1 MIPGLGS
8 FPREGID
15 YPLQY
20 SWASHGG
27 SDGKKNLPAMWE
39 IHVQPLGWEDPLEK
53 KMATHSSILAWRIPW
68 TEELEG
74 HSLWSHK
81 ESDTTEQ
88 ITLGTG
94 PDAMILVFSML
105 SFKPVFHSPLLP

>member
-1 MIPGLGS
+1 
-8 FPREGID
+8 
-15 YPLQY
+15 
-20 SWASHGG
+20 
-27 SDGKKNLPAMWE
+27 
-39 IHVQPLGWEDPLEK
+39 
-53 KMATHSSILAWRIPW
+53 MATHSNILAWRIPW

-94 PDAMILVFSML
+94 PDAMILIFSVL
-105 SFKPVFHSPLLP
+105 SFKPVFHSPLSFSSRSSLAPP